1 MYNKTELIQYDPVKD
16 LSSACSAPT
25 AERNVAMKKPELLNN
40 PMVAETAAIY
50 TADPVDPDAPPL
62 TDAELADFR
71 PAAEMLPQLLGHVH
85 ADALMKRRGRPASAI
100 TKAAISLRLDPD
112 IVAAFKA
119 GGDGWQTRMNDAL
132 RGWAVEHGLMQA
144 GDGPAPGQGL

>member
-1 MYNKTELIQYDPVKD
+1 
-16 LSSACSAPT
+16 
-25 AERNVAMKKPELLNN
+25 MKKPELPNN

-50 TADPVDPDAPPL
+50 TAAPVDPDAPPL
-62 TDAELADFR
+62 TDAELAEFR
-71 PAAEMLPQLLGHVH
+71 PAAEMLPQLLGHVR

-144 GDGPAPGQGL
+144 GDGPAPGRDL

>member
-1 MYNKTELIQYDPVKD
+1 
-16 LSSACSAPT
+16 
-25 AERNVAMKKPELLNN
+25 MKKSETPKT
-40 PMVAETAAIY
+40 PQVAESAAAYI
-50 TADPVDPDAPPL
+50 ADAADPDAPPL
-62 TDAELADFR
+62 TDAELAEFR
-71 PAAEMLPQLLGHVH
+71 PASEMLPQILGQDR

-132 RGWAVEHGLMQA
+132 RAWAVEHRLLDA
-144 GDGPAPGQGL
+144 KKPGR